1 MTKFYPLPEVEG
13 AVVKEKIMDIDSKKL
28 ACVIART
35 LDDKLGKDITILNIS
50 NVSSLADYFV
60 IVTGDS
66 TPQVKALMNN
76 TKEKIKEF
84 FSRSPI
90 RMENDTKNRWNLLDY
105 GDVIVHI
112 LHKDER
118 ETYAI
123 EKFWSNAFSIAED
136 EWKSLSEEYK
146 EF

>member
-1 MTKFYPLPEVEG
+1 MTEELS
-13 AVVKEKIMDIDSKKL
+13 SKKL
-28 ACVIART
+28 ACVIAGL
-35 LDDKLGKDITILNIS
+35 LDDKLGKDIAILNIS

-76 TKEKIKEF
+76 TKEKIKDLF
-84 FSRSPI
+84 QRAPL
-90 RMENDTKNRWNLLDY
+90 RVENDLKNRWNLLDY

-112 LHKDER
+112 LHRDER

-123 EKFWSNAFSIAED
+123 EKFWSNAFSVSED
-136 EWKSLSEEYK
+136 EWKEISKEYRD
-146 EF
+146 F

>member
-1 MTKFYPLPEVEG
+1 MTQ
-13 AVVKEKIMDIDSKKL
+13 DIDSKKL
-28 ACVIART
+28 ACVIAGT

-84 FSRSPI
+84 FARSPL
-90 RMENDTKNRWNLLDY
+90 RMENDAKNRWNLLDY

-118 ETYAI
+118 EAYAI
-123 EKFWSNAFSIAED
+123 EKFWSNAFSIAEN
-136 EWKSLSEEYK
+136 EWKEISKDYREY
-146 EF
+146 

>member
-1 MTKFYPLPEVEG
+1 MTEEL
-13 AVVKEKIMDIDSKKL
+13 DSKKL

-76 TKEKIKEF
+76 TKERIKEL
-84 FSRSPI
+84 FSRAPI
-90 RMENDTKNRWNLLDY
+90 RMENDLKNRWNLLDY
-105 GDVIVHI
+105 GDVVVHI
-112 LHKDER
+112 LHKEER

-136 EWKSLSEEYK
+136 EWREISKNYSE
-146 EF
+146 F

>member
-1 MTKFYPLPEVEG
+1 MTEEL
-13 AVVKEKIMDIDSKKL
+13 DSKKL

-76 TKEKIKEF
+76 TKERIKEL
-84 FSRSPI
+84 FSRAPI
-90 RMENDTKNRWNLLDY
+90 RMENDLKNRWNLLDY
-105 GDVIVHI
+105 GDVVVHI
-112 LHKDER
+112 LHKK
-118 ETYAI
+118 
-123 EKFWSNAFSIAED
+123 EKLMPLKNSGVM
-136 EWKSLSEEYK
+136 LSA
-146 EF
+146 

>member
-1 MTKFYPLPEVEG
+1 MAE
-13 AVVKEKIMDIDSKKL
+13 IDSKKL

-35 LDDKLGKDITILNIS
+35 LDEKLGKEITILNIS

-76 TKEKIKEF
+76 TKERIKEL
-84 FSRSPI
+84 FSRSPV
-90 RMENDTKNRWNLLDY
+90 RMENDIKN
-105 GDVIVHI
+105 VVVHI
-112 LHKDER
+112 LHKEER

-123 EKFWSNAFSIAED
+123 EKFWSHAFSIPEN
-136 EWKSLSEEYK
+136 EWKAVSEEYK
-146 EF
+146 TF

>member
-1 MTKFYPLPEVEG
+1 MT
-13 AVVKEKIMDIDSKKL
+13 DIDSKKL

-35 LDDKLGKDITILNIS
+35 LDDKLGKNITILNIS

-76 TKEKIKEF
+76 TRERIKEW
-84 FSRSPI
+84 FSRLPV
-90 RMENDTKNRWNLLDY
+90 RVENDVKNRWNLLDY
-105 GDVIVHI
+105 GDVVVHI
-112 LHKDER
+112 LHRDER

-123 EKFWSNAFSIAED
+123 EKFWNNAFSISED
-136 EWKSLSEEYK
+136 DWKELSKEYK
-146 EF
+146 EY